1 MGIMTKRFS
10 KILITGGAGFIGSH
24 IVDRML
30 DEGSEV
36 TVLDDLSSGQ
46 LENLT
51 QCLDNKHFHF
61 MKGDVRDW
69 NFVKR
74 TVRDFDAVFHEA
86 ALVSVARSIEDP
98 LLTNQINVDGTLN
111 VLKVASDSGV
121 KRLVFASSAAVYGDA
136 RSKKIS
142 EDHELNP
149 LSPYGLS
156 KSVGE
161 LYAKYFYDV
170 YGLETVSL
178 RYFNVFGPRQTLN
191 PESQYSGVI
200 SVFLDR
206 LSDNLSPTIFGD
218 GEQTRD
224 FVFVE
229 DVVEANMLALTRKQV
244 SGEVLNIGS
253 GRSVSINQVAE
264 TLKIILN
271 KRDLKNNYDRPRPTD
286 IRDSCADISKAQTVL
301 GYRPRVAFDQSIKRL
316 AQWYM
321 ARRSCHA
328 EAWATAKKL
337 N

>member
-1 MGIMTKRFS
+1 MTKRFS

-24 IVDRML
+24 IADRML

-36 TVLDDLSSGQ
+36 TVFDDLSSGQ

-51 QCLDNKHFHF
+51 HCLDNKHFHF
-61 MKGDVRDW
+61 IKGDIRDW

-74 TVRDFDAVFHEA
+74 NMRDFDAVFHEA
-86 ALVSVARSIEDP
+86 ALVSVARSTEDP

-111 VLKVASDSGV
+111 VLKVALDSSV

-136 RSKKIS
+136 QSKKIS
-142 EDHELNP
+142 EDHRLNP

-156 KSVGE
+156 KSIGE
-161 LYAKYFYDV
+161 LYAKYFYDI

-191 PESQYSGVI
+191 PDSQYSGVI

-206 LSDNLSPTIFGD
+206 MSNNLSPTILGD

-224 FVFVE
+224 FVFIE
-229 DVVEANMLALTRKQV
+229 DVVQANVLALTSKQV
-244 SGEVLNIGS
+244 SGEILNIGS

-271 KRDLKNNYDRPRPTD
+271 KRNLKNNYDKPRPND

-301 GYRPRVAFDQSIKRL
+301 DYRPRIAFDKGTERL
-316 AQWYM
+316 TQWYL
-321 ARRSCHA
+321 ARRSSHA
-328 EAWATAKKL
+328 EA
-337 N
+337 

>member
-1 MGIMTKRFS
+1 MTKRFS

-30 DEGSEV
+30 AEGSDV
-36 TVLDDLSSGQ
+36 TVFDDLSSGQ
-46 LENLT
+46 SENLT
-51 QCLDNKHFHF
+51 QCMDNKYFHF
-61 MKGDVRDW
+61 MKGDIRDW

-74 TVRDFDAVFHEA
+74 NVRDFDAVFHEA
-86 ALVSVARSIEDP
+86 ALVSVTRSIEDP

-111 VLKVASDSGV
+111 ILKMASDSGV
-121 KRLVFASSAAVYGDA
+121 KRLVFASSAAVYGDT

-142 EDHELNP
+142 EDDEINP

-161 LYAKYFYDV
+161 LYAKYFCDV
-170 YGLETVSL
+170 HGLETVSL
-178 RYFNVFGPRQTLN
+178 RYFNVFGPRQTLS

-200 SVFLDR
+200 NVFLDR

-229 DVVEANMLALTRKQV
+229 DVVEANMLALTRKRA

-271 KRDLKNNYDRPRPTD
+271 KGDLRNNYVKPRPGD

-301 GYRPRVAFDQSIKRL
+301 GYRPRVAFNQGTGRL
-316 AQWYM
+316 VQWYM
-321 ARRSCHA
+321 AKRSRARCRQRICP
-328 EAWATAKKL
+328 T
-337 N
+337 

>member
-1 MGIMTKRFS
+1 MTRRFS

-36 TVLDDLSSGQ
+36 TVFDDLSSGQ
-46 LENLT
+46 SENLAR
-51 QCLDNKHFHF
+51 CLDNKNFHF
-61 MKGDVRDW
+61 VKGDIRDW

-74 TVRDFDAVFHEA
+74 NVRDFDAVFHEA

-111 VLKVASDSGV
+111 VLKEASDSGV
-121 KRLVFASSAAVYGDA
+121 KRLVFASSAAVYGDTL
-136 RSKKIS
+136 SKKIS

-161 LYAKYFYDV
+161 LYARYFYDV
-170 YGLETVSL
+170 HGLETVSL
-178 RYFNVFGPRQTLN
+178 RYFNVFGPRQSLN

-224 FVFVE
+224 FVFVD
-229 DVVEANMLALTRKQV
+229 DVVEANMLALTRKQA

-271 KRDLKNNYDRPRPTD
+271 KGDLKNNYVKPRPSD

-301 GYRPRVAFDQSIKRL
+301 GYRPRVAFDQATRRL
-316 AQWYM
+316 AEWYSTK
-321 ARRSCHA
+321 RSCHA
-328 EAWATAKKL
+328 KEASAAAKKL